1 MWQRL
6 KLLKRLQEV
15 DVTSLDEGLE
25 LLERIKTN
33 TGSVEDRGRFVHL
46 MRVTLE
52 VTEAIRSAPEG
63 ACTPRLPTAVAQATD
78 QAQASVGQGRPAPS
92 AALTTRPLRTPS

>member
-52 VTEAIRSAPEG
+52 VTEAIRSAPEE
-63 ACTPRLPTAVAQATD
+63 
-78 QAQASVGQGRPAPS
+78 PAPPGCQRPS
-92 AALTTRPLRTPS
+92 PKPPTKRKRQLAKAARRRQRR